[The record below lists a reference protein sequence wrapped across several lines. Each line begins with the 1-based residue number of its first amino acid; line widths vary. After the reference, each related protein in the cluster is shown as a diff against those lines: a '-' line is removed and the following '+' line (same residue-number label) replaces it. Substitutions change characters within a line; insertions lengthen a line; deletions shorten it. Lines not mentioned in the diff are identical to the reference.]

1 MQSEASTVFL
11 KLTMTELIQAFF
23 FFKKEKRKEYF
34 YLLLNYQSA
43 VGQPPKINVQ
53 LFFFFF
59 FLIPILSVVMFPL
72 QNEVLISVD
81 WQSLDKGFRGD
92 PVAYRATILGY

>member
-11 KLTMTELIQAFF
+11 RLTMTELIQAFF

-34 YLLLNYQSA
+34 YLLLSYQSA

-59 FLIPILSVVMFPL
+59 LIPILLVVMFPL
-72 QNEVLISVD
+72 QNEVLISFD

>member
-11 KLTMTELIQAFF
+11 RLTMTELIQAFF

-34 YLLLNYQSA
+34 YLLLSYQSA

-53 LFFFFF
+53 LFIFFFNSYSF
-59 FLIPILSVVMFPL
+59 GSNVSIA
-72 QNEVLISVD
+72 E
-81 WQSLDKGFRGD
+81 
-92 PVAYRATILGY
+92 